1 MPEQQEMQQRQVAY
15 KVRIGDLVNG
25 EYIEQEGWQPN
36 YIKVGDKQ
44 ISRVNVIASV
54 IDKEIGASLGT
65 LTLDDGSGNIQI
77 KAFKE
82 ESAELNSLEIGN
94 VVIVIGRPR
103 KYGNQFFISYEIV
116 KKLDPLWAKVRQN
129 ELGIEPTTIVSNPV
143 EPQLN
148 SVQEGTI
155 KEEKVVDD
163 NYDNKRKIL
172 GSIRTIDN
180 GEGAEIEGVIVNSG
194 LDKKEAEEIVQEL
207 IKAGEIYENVA
218 GKVKLL

>member
-15 KVRIGDLVNG
+15 KVRIGDLING

-36 YIKVGDKQ
+36 YIRVGDKQ

-54 IDKEIGASLGT
+54 IDKEIGASLGS

-77 KAFKE
+77 RAFKE
-82 ESAELNSLEIGN
+82 DSAELNDLEIGN
-94 VVIVIGRPR
+94 VIIAIGRPR

-129 ELGIEPTTIVSNPV
+129 ELGIEPTTIVRSA
-143 EPQLN
+143 EPQVN
-148 SVQEGTI
+148 SVQGDVV

-163 NYDNKRKIL
+163 SYENKRKIL
-172 GSIRTIDN
+172 DSIKSIDN
-180 GEGAEIEGVIVNSG
+180 GDGAEIEGVIVNSG